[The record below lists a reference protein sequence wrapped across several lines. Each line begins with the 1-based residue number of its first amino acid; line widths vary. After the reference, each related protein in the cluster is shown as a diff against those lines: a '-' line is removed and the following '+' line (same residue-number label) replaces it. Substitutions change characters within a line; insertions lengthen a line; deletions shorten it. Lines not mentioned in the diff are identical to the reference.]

1 MGRILIRGEPGQDII
16 PELYPL
22 PMEPVIDKPG
32 KGAFFATDLKR
43 DKPPPPSRNAYAL
56 HRFRDIIQQMPDQEF
71 LQHTPAQLAE
81 LCGCSARHF
90 GRLFRRH
97 FGGSLRGKLRELRLI
112 KAREMLLESANGLE
126 AIAAEAGYGSLS
138 EFRTA
143 FKKRY
148 GVSPAMFRR
157 SQSGAEESAPDTLQP
172 LAS

>member
-1 MGRILIRGEPGQDII
+1 MSGEWGVVSEEWSGPG
-16 PELYPL
+16 EVHLAA
-22 PMEPVIDKPG
+22 VF
-32 KGAFFATDLKR
+32 GAVAT
-43 DKPPPPSRNAYAL
+43 
-56 HRFRDIIQQMPDQEF
+56 
-71 LQHTPAQLAE
+71 
-81 LCGCSARHF
+81 
-90 GRLFRRH
+90 
-97 FGGSLRGKLRELRLI
+97 GGVQGE
-112 KAREMLLESANGLE
+112 LE